1 MLASKKL
8 KSSGADESV
17 KVKIQT
23 LVQQQTPADGVQ
35 ADLLGIAEPN
45 AVYAYYLEVEVQ
57 KIELGVHAFRDY
69 GLKLNY
75 VVVALFAVVHDV
87 LARFGQN
94 LKAAVFGAV
103 AHKALQMVLHHQALA
118 GVDGHT
124 HANGNVF
131 NGHARS
137 HGSLAYLVEQ
147 NQWILAFKSLKG
159 HVAGVAVVLVALNS
173 HGSSTAH
180 VESAQKQPRLAGGP
194 AQLVKV
200 NGHVVVAVAK
210 GLDGKALVGPKHLE
224 FATVW
229 SVLDLDLGVVKRIL
243 GSQAEREGAHLGGEA
258 GGPHHKTVC
267 PKGCGQRRIPHEFK
281 GSRSFRA
288 SGGKKISAH

>member
-8 KSSGADESV
+8 KSAGANESV

-23 LVQQQTPADGVQ
+23 LVQEQTAADGVQ
-35 ADLLGIAEPN
+35 ANFLGIAEPY
-45 AVYAYYLEVEVQ
+45 AVYACQLEVEVQ
-57 KIELGVHAFRDY
+57 KVELGIHAFGNY

-124 HANGNVF
+124 HAYGDVF
-131 NGHARS
+131 NGHARTI
-137 HGSLAYLVEQ
+137 GSLAHLVEQ
-147 NQWILAFKSLKG
+147 NQGILTFKPLKG
-159 HVAGVAVVLVALNS
+159 HVAVVAVVLVALNG
-173 HGSSTAH
+173 HGCSTAH
-180 VESAQKQPRLAGGP
+180 VESAQKKPRLAGSP
-194 AQLVKV
+194 AQLVQV

-210 GLDGKALVGPKHLE
+210 RLNGEALVGPKHLK
-224 FATVW
+224 FAAVGG
-229 SVLDLDLGVVKRIL
+229 VLDLDLGVVQGIL

-258 GGPHHKTVC
+258 GGPHHKTLC
-267 PKGCGQRRIPHEFK
+267 PKGCGERRIPHEFK
-281 GSRSFRA
+281 GSRRFRA
-288 SGGKKISAH
+288 SGGKEIGAD